1 MIEIERKFLVS
12 SDLWRAA
19 ATPGIRYRQGYLAKS
34 KLGTVRIR
42 KAELAA
48 SVTIKSPRRG
58 LVREEHSYAVTLA
71 EADELLA
78 LCNGQVLEKV
88 RHLVE
93 HHGFIWEIDVYEGPA
108 AGLVVAEIELEHEH
122 QLFALPPW
130 LGAEITFDPKYR
142 NSAIALW
149 REQEKA
155 ISLPGRRPEAVAPLL
170 SA

>member
-34 KLGTVRIR
+34 RLGTVRIR
-42 KAELAA
+42 KSELGAY
-48 SVTIKSPRRG
+48 VTIKSPRRG
-58 LVREEHSYAVTLA
+58 LAREEHSYAVTLD

-78 LCNGQVLEKV
+78 LCGGQVLEKV

-93 HHGFIWEIDVYEGPA
+93 HLGSIWEVDVYEGPA
-108 AGLVVAEIELEHEH
+108 AGLVVAEIELEHED

-130 LGAEITFDPKYR
+130 LGAEISFDPKYR

-149 REQEKA
+149 REREKA
-155 ISLPGRRPEAVAPLL
+155 AALPDRRPMAVAPSLP
-170 SA
+170 A